1 MRGKKGRDGM
11 RQISKSSAVKYFALM
26 VLILG
31 GVIGVRAQAPAAGAP
46 AGQARPEGQGRGG
59 ANGAA
64 RAPAPVRPPLFFRET
79 WKQTPAGGEHPIGQE
94 DVASANLVLK
104 VYGADAKDMQETGVE
119 GTPNPVHM
127 WTGICTSACAATL
140 SDKDNYVDLTGL
152 ARIRWNVK
160 IDGFHMLRPIIK
172 LADGTWLVGDHADA
186 YATDWYWSE
195 FGLADVRWR
204 KFDSA
209 KVIATGEWVPNVDLS
224 KVDEIGFTDL
234 MPGGGHGTSGW
245 SDVADFEV
253 YGKPVPR
260 SATVS
265 KNN

>member
-1 MRGKKGRDGM
+1 MREL
-11 RQISKSSAVKYFALM
+11 SKSSAVKYFALL
-26 VLILG
+26 VFILG
-31 GVIGVRAQAPAAGAP
+31 GVIGARAQAPAAQ
-46 AGQARPEGQGRGG
+46 GQARPEGQGRAG
-59 ANGAA
+59 AAGGAA

-79 WKQTPAGGEHPIGQE
+79 WKQTPAGGEHPVGQE
-94 DVASANLVLK
+94 DVVSSSLMMKL
-104 VYGADAKDMQETGVE
+104 YGTDAKDLQETGVD

-127 WTGICTSACAATL
+127 WTGVCTSACALTL
-140 SDKDNYVDLTGL
+140 SDKDNYVDLSGL

-160 IDGFHMLRPIIK
+160 IDGFHMLRPIVK

-204 KFDSA
+204 KFDST
-209 KVIATGEWVPNVDLS
+209 KVIATGEFVPNVDLS

-253 YGKPVPR
+253 YGKPVKR
-260 SATVS
+260 DATVS
-265 KNN
+265 KASN

>member
-1 MRGKKGRDGM
+1 MRNF
-11 RQISKSSAVKYFALM
+11 STSSAVKFCALV
-26 VLILG
+26 VLVLG
-31 GVIGVRAQAPAAGAP
+31 GVYGIRAQAPA
-46 AGQARPEGQGRGG
+46 AGQARPEGQARQGG
-59 ANGAA
+59 AAGGAA

-94 DVASANLVLK
+94 DVVNSNLMLK
-104 VYGADAKDMQETGVE
+104 VYGADGKDMQETGVD

-140 SDKDNYVDLTGL
+140 ADKDNYVDLSGL

-160 IDGFHMLRPIIK
+160 IDGFHMLRPIVK
-172 LADGTWLVGDHADA
+172 LADGTWLVGDHADS

-195 FGLADVRWR
+195 FGLSDVRWR

-209 KVIATGEWVPNVDLS
+209 KVIATGEWVANVDLS

-260 SATVS
+260 TATIS
-265 KNN
+265 KAGQ